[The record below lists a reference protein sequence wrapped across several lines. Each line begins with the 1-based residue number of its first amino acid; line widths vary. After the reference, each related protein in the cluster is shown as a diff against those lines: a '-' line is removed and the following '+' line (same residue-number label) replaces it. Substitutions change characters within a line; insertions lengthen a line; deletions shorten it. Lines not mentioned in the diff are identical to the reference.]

1 VLRQR
6 LLPAAGG
13 AVLPVWVGHDDVL
26 LPQGVSVVLGFG
38 LLRQSGG
45 STSGGQRF
53 IFIVI
58 VIYFTVVFAVVG
70 LSIHFVII
78 EYVIFVI

>member
-13 AVLPVWVGHDDVL
+13 AVLPVWVGHGDVF
-26 LPQGVSVVLGFG
+26 LPQGVSVVLGVG

-45 STSGGQRF
+45 RASGGQR
-53 IFIVI
+53 FIVI

-78 EYVIFVI
+78 ECVIFVI